1 MQQKFKLPKESLVQP
16 EDGGEHSVDGQD
28 VEGHSLPITAPPS
41 NVPNLPT
48 TAPPSFD
55 PGLPTRHG
63 GEFAPTD
70 TEDGDST

>member
-1 MQQKFKLPKESLVQP
+1 MQKYKLPKDKLIEP
-16 EDGGEHSVDGQD
+16 EQGDQFIDGGD
-28 VEGHSLPITAPPS
+28 VEGHSLPITPPP
-41 NVPNLPT
+41 NNLPT

-70 TEDGDST
+70 TEDGDSK

>member
-1 MQQKFKLPKESLVQP
+1 MKKYQLPKESLIEP
-16 EDGGEHSVDGQD
+16 EDREGFIDGGD

-41 NVPNLPT
+41 NLPT

-55 PGLPTRHG
+55 PGLPTRG

-70 TEDGDST
+70 TEDGDSK